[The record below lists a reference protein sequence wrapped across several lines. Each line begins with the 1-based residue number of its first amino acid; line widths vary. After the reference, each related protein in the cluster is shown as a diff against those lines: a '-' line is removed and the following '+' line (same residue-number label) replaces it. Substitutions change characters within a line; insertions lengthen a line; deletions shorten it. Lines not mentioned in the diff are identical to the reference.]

1 MKTFSHLLQYLA
13 EFFLE
18 WEIFQTKAVEKIKI
32 HILCS
37 ETFSENRTV
46 SEIMSKNMVETEG
59 SQTISRRVACWISKA
74 TRAQAHARARALTRI
89 PPPPPPPPPPPTP
102 PFPPP
107 PSHTHT
113 RMHSP
118 TIARTRA
125 QKYVILYFLLFH
137 GIKDFLNAPQY
148 YVIHTLL
155 VLLNLAP
162 DGGELLPWRLAT
174 SPAGKT
180 PFPVLYE
187 TSWDRGLV

>member
-1 MKTFSHLLQYLA
+1 MRNVSDKNCRKNQNTHFMFSN
-13 EFFLE
+13 FFRKSYRF
-18 WEIFQTKAVEKIKI
+18 WDNV
-32 HILCS
+32 
-37 ETFSENRTV
+37 
-46 SEIMSKNMVETEG
+46 KNMVETEG
-59 SQTISRRVACWISKA
+59 SQTTISRRVACWISKA
-74 TRAQAHARARALTRI
+74 TRAQAHARARTLTRL
-89 PPPPPPPPPPPTP
+89 PPPPHP
-102 PFPPP
+102 
-107 PSHTHT
+107 HT
-113 RMHSP
+113 RMHLP

-148 YVIHTLL
+148 YVVRTLL

-162 DGGELLPWRLAT
+162 DEGELLPWRLAT